1 MFVKSYDVM
10 SLDMRRG
17 VVEIQVENGEVIE
30 YPFQFIGIKN
40 TKISQSD
47 VSAMVIGED
56 RVNAVAI
63 LFPKHKLVTKQIE
76 QG

>member
-1 MFVKSYDVM
+1 VMFVKSYDVM

-40 TKISQSD
+40 TKIS
-47 VSAMVIGED
+47 
-56 RVNAVAI
+56 
-63 LFPKHKLVTKQIE
+63 
-76 QG
+76 